1 MQKKLASIIFS
12 TRLTATLFIVFAIA
26 MAVGT
31 LVDASSETSPT
42 PYSRAL
48 IYNAWWFEAIMG
60 LFVVNFLGNIVRF
73 KIGDALLFMLAH
85 NDRHIQQAIN
95 ALEDN

>member
-48 IYNAWWFEAIMG
+48 IYNARWFEAIMG
-60 LFVVNFLGNIVRF
+60 LFVVNFLGNFVRF
-73 KIGDALLFMLAH
+73 
-85 NDRHIQQAIN
+85 
-95 ALEDN
+95 

>member
-48 IYNAWWFEAIMG
+48 IYNAYG
-60 LFVVNFLGNIVRF
+60 DKNSVNYSKKKF
-73 KIGDALLFMLAH
+73 DASFNLTEIL
-85 NDRHIQQAIN
+85 
-95 ALEDN
+95 